1 MMMAFG
7 DRGANRP
14 IGGFPAPRR
23 LCRDEVVREGLATAR
38 NRHGAS
44 SRYDL
49 VSLAVIGELAAGAV
63 LTVWMVHRCER
74 EARGRAAKR
83 RSP

>member
-38 NRHGAS
+38 EI
-44 SRYDL
+44 D
-49 VSLAVIGELAAGAV
+49 
-63 LTVWMVHRCER
+63 M
-74 EARGRAAKR
+74 ARAPGTTSFR
-83 RSP
+83 